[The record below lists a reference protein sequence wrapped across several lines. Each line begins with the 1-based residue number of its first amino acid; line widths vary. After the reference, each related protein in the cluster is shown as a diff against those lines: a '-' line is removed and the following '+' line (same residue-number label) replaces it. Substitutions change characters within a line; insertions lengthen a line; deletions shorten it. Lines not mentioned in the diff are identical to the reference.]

1 MLFLSD
7 DLEATLRW
15 LRKMFL
21 KDNILEKAVTPFKLV
36 KIDVKKT
43 GNQRLIEQVT
53 IWIFF
58 FIFGRFD
65 NWPML
70 KLILFG
76 GLYALIYIQKFMLAL
91 LILIVISKLIL
102 SILVFGQI
110 EIIFMFYQYRFLI
123 SITIKLQ
130 KKKKKKKKKFL
141 SLIFF
146 ASCQNGTW

>member
-1 MLFLSD
+1 MH
-7 DLEATLRW
+7 
-15 LRKMFL
+15 
-21 KDNILEKAVTPFKLV
+21 
-36 KIDVKKT
+36 
-43 GNQRLIEQVT
+43 
-53 IWIFF
+53 
-58 FIFGRFD
+58 
-65 NWPML
+65 

-123 SITIKLQ
+123 TNTTKFQ
-130 KKKKKKKKKFL
+130 KKKKKKKKFL

-146 ASCQNGTW
+146 ASCQNGT